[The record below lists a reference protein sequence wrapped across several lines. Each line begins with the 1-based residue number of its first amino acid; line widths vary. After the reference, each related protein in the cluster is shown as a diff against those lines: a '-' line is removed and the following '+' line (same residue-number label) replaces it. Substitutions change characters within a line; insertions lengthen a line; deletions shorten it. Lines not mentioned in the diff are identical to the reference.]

1 MRCPHCGRPDVPE
14 GAKFCIDCGASI
26 QRRSSSGSLAR
37 PRVSESSLIIDY
49 DDVRP
54 SRRPRARSAALI
66 GLGVVVVGLGVWLT
80 LSSLG
85 ASPPADLPAS
95 PPSAA
100 PAAAPIDSTPPPAPT
115 PAPAPARAEPGL
127 LSLNAV
133 PWGRVSIDGRVVG
146 NTPVLDLRV
155 APGAHRV
162 RVERPG
168 FEPYERDISVVAGQR
183 LRITDISL
191 AKQRRR

>member
-1 MRCPHCGRPDVPE
+1 
-14 GAKFCIDCGASI
+14 
-26 QRRSSSGSLAR
+26 
-37 PRVSESSLIIDY
+37 VSESSLIIDY

-54 SRRPRARSAALI
+54 SRRPRARSAALV

-85 ASPPADLPAS
+85 ASPPADVPAP

-155 APGAHRV
+155 APGPHRV

-168 FEPYERDISVVAGQR
+168 FEPYEQNISVVAGQR